1 MHKVPVFGRLAHTF
15 RHEHTRSRTPPET
28 VMDGTGKEALLWLDA
43 GFWFCWRD
51 CCDRDRHCHGV
62 DTLAFR
68 RAGKCQATS
77 ARTATETAG
86 RQSDALPLKRSFL
99 SVQTCKLSS
108 RKAQWSRVMW
118 PNWTVC
124 LRVST
129 SWTAS
134 ENSQQVQMWGS
145 TKLCFLQ
152 VSGRSST
159 MLMLVFW

>member
-124 LRVST
+124 LRVFLR
-129 SWTAS
+129 AGRPLKIVNRCRC
-134 ENSQQVQMWGS
+134 EGIPNYVFFKCQEDLVQ
-145 TKLCFLQ
+145 C
-152 VSGRSST
+152 
-159 MLMLVFW
+159 